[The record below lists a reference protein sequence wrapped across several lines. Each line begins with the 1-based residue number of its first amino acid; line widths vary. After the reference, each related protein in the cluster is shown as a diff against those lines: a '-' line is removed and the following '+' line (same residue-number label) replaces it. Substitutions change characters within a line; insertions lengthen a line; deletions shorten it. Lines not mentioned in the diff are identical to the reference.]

1 MTLTRKPICVFL
13 ALALFALPGM
23 LAAQPPAGGAA
34 SDEEVAAEIQE
45 AFANEPADAAQEAG
59 DEDADVVAKQGSDE
73 GKLNLLTLLL
83 AGGWPMIPIV
93 FMLILVVTF
102 VIDRLLGLRR
112 LKVMPPELTT
122 EFGRLATGAGGFD
135 PRKAYR
141 ICQQYP
147 CTASNV
153 IRAML
158 LKIGRPHAEVE
169 HSVNEANER
178 EAAGLYANVRWLNLA
193 AAVTPLMGLFGT
205 VWGMINAFYATAT
218 LPEGA
223 SKAQVLADGIV
234 IALVTTL
241 GGLFVAIPAAIAAHF
256 FEGRIQAL
264 FREIDELLFSLLP
277 QIERFEGKLRVSR
290 EHLDTSSPAVPPTGD
305 GEVAGEKQETPAA
318 SNAPGAKKPDAKK
331 PGAKKPSEPAAPPI
345 QHPAEA

>member
-1 MTLTRKPICVFL
+1 MDLAYRPICWCL
-13 ALALFALPGM
+13 ALALLAGPGP

-34 SDEEVAAEIQE
+34 SDEEVAAELKALE
-45 AFANEPADAAQEAG
+45 ESLANRPADQPDKAGPSAADDG
-59 DEDADVVAKQGSDE
+59 GGGDE
-73 GKLNLLTLLL
+73 GKLNLLTLLF
-83 AGGWPMIPIV
+83 AGGWPMIPIL
-93 FMLILVVTF
+93 FMLVLVITF
-102 VIDRLLGLRR
+102 VIDRLLALRR
-112 LKVMPPELTT
+112 LKILPHELTS

-141 ICQQYP
+141 ICQQFP
-147 CTASNV
+147 CTTSNV
-153 IRAML
+153 IRSML

-169 HSVNEANER
+169 HAVNEANER
-178 EAAGLYANVRWLNLA
+178 EAARLYANVRWLNLA

-290 EHLDTSSPAVPPTGD
+290 EQLATSSLAEPPPA
-305 GEVAGEKQETPAA
+305 EAAA
-318 SNAPGAKKPDAKK
+318 SGQTPQPPSASLPPDSLKP
-331 PGAKKPSEPAAPPI
+331 PPPAAPPI
-345 QHPAEA
+345 QPSAKT

>member
-1 MTLTRKPICVFL
+1 
-13 ALALFALPGM
+13 
-23 LAAQPPAGGAA
+23 
-34 SDEEVAAEIQE
+34 
-45 AFANEPADAAQEAG
+45 
-59 DEDADVVAKQGSDE
+59 
-73 GKLNLLTLLL
+73 
-83 AGGWPMIPIV
+83 MIPIV
-93 FMLILVVTF
+93 GMLVLVITF

-112 LKVMPPELTT
+112 LKVLPESLTT
-122 EFGRLATGAGGFD
+122 EFGRLATGGKGFD
-135 PRKAYR
+135 PRQAYR

-169 HSVNEANER
+169 HAVNEANER
-178 EAAGLYANVRWLNLA
+178 EAARLYANVRWLNLA

-256 FEGRIQAL
+256 FEGRIQVL
-264 FREIDELLFSLLP
+264 FREIDELLFNLLP

-290 EHLDTSSPAVPPTGD
+290 EQLATTAPT
-305 GEVAGEKQETPAA
+305 
-318 SNAPGAKKPDAKK
+318 
-331 PGAKKPSEPAAPPI
+331 APP
-345 QHPAEA
+345 P